1 MTIAPLRPFVTELRY
16 RRAILDV
23 GECTTVEGQ
32 LKHHARGHWSLQWLC
47 PDTNRWR
54 VKHFSNEKDA
64 RSYIQFRSSHWW
76 LPSNTNPLDGVN
88 DAHNLTTRH
97 QWNITKQS
105 DAGPYVGRYVQIGYW
120 HGA

>member
-1 MTIAPLRPFVTELRY
+1 MTIDA
-16 RRAILDV
+16 
-23 GECTTVEGQ
+23 Q

-54 VKHFSNEKDA
+54 VEHFGSEKDA
-64 RSYIQFRSSHWW
+64 RSYIQFRS
-76 LPSNTNPLDGVN
+76 
-88 DAHNLTTRH
+88 RH

-105 DAGPYVGRYVQIGYW
+105 NAGRYVQIGYW

>member
-1 MTIAPLRPFVTELRY
+1 MKMLTIDA
-16 RRAILDV
+16 
-23 GECTTVEGQ
+23 Q

-54 VKHFSNEKDA
+54 VEHFGSEKDA
-64 RSYIQFRSSHWW
+64 RSYIQFRS
-76 LPSNTNPLDGVN
+76 
-88 DAHNLTTRH
+88 RH

-105 DAGPYVGRYVQIGYW
+105 NAGRYVQIGYW